1 MFALIAAAAII
12 ATIAAT
18 IITTTACLVSTLP
31 KSSKPADADTA
42 AHDVNVAF
50 AALMD
55 VEREERACNPFSPDA
70 AVIAARKARAHEQF
84 AAARFRAATLAN

>member
-1 MFALIAAAAII
+1 MFALAAAAAVII
-12 ATIAAT
+12 AIIPTAAY
-18 IITTTACLVSTLP
+18 LVSTLP
-31 KSSKPADADTA
+31 KSSKPADADAAA

>member
-1 MFALIAAAAII
+1 MFALIAAAAAI
-12 ATIAAT
+12 ATIVAAY
-18 IITTTACLVSTLP
+18 LVSTLP
-31 KSSKPADADTA
+31 KSSKSTAADAA

-55 VEREERACNPFSPDA
+55 VEREERATNPFSPDA

>member
-1 MFALIAAAAII
+1 MFALIAAAVALTIV
-12 ATIAAT
+12 AIAAY
-18 IITTTACLVSTLP
+18 LVSTLP
-31 KSSKPADADTA
+31 KSAKSTAADAA

-55 VEREERACNPFSPDA
+55 VEREERATNPFSPDA